1 MYRDVVLCRPFAF
14 GTTQENRVAF
24 HRRLRCNDGKTHMN
38 WEGLDP
44 EFVIEPLGP
53 IDPQVTTLSI
63 DQEGKPRLP

>member
-1 MYRDVVLCRPFAF
+1 MRGFFV
-14 GTTQENRVAF
+14 
-24 HRRLRCNDGKTHMN
+24 RRGKTHMN